1 MLFRL
6 SNDELVQ
13 AVGDAH
19 VHRITA
25 EAAQRYGFRGE
36 AVDFLVNVGVPAVP
50 DLELFFK
57 IGPDFDTEH
66 LCSYEQLL
74 QLGWQVSPDVSRWV
88 KLGYFPISMV
98 AIDPVDGIVYQFTE
112 GLMRP
117 SALHADLSSF
127 VKTIVSAAIAAE
139 KCHELSDEEDA
150 EALLNEYVSAVRESI
165 GNTDPLPFENPYNEW
180 NEIFG
185 NLEAGIYA

>member
-6 SNDELVQ
+6 SHDDLVQ

-19 VHRITA
+19 VYRITA
-25 EAAQRYGFRGE
+25 EVAQRYGFRDE

-50 DLELFFK
+50 DLELLFK
-57 IGPDFDTEH
+57 IGPDFDAEH

-98 AIDPVDGIVYQFTE
+98 AIDPVDGVVYQFAE
-112 GLMRP
+112 GSMRP
-117 SALHADLSSF
+117 SMLHADLSSF
-127 VKTIVSAAIAAE
+127 VKTIISAAVAE
-139 KCHELSDEEDA
+139 GKCSELSDEEDA
-150 EALLNEYVSAVRESI
+150 EVLLNEYVSAVRVSI
-165 GNTDPLPFENPYNEW
+165 QNIDPLPFENPHNEW